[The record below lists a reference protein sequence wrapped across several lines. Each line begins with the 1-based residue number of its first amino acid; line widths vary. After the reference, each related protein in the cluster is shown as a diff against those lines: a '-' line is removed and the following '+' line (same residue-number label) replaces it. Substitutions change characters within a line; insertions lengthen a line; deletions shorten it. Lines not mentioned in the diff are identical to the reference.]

1 MNTSENLTPN
11 EKDDRMVACS
21 SEVLNCG
28 SCRTR
33 TYDLFYVKEMLFQLS

>member
-1 MNTSENLTPN
+1 
-11 EKDDRMVACS
+11 
-21 SEVLNCG
+21 VLDCG